1 MRVVI
6 AEDLT
11 LLRDGMIRLLA
22 AYDIDVIEAVGD
34 APALARALRT
44 SRPDMAI
51 VDVRLPPTFTDDGL
65 RAAVQARR
73 ERPELPIL
81 VLSQYVEPLYA
92 AELLSGGGSVGYL
105 LKDRVADVGQFIDS
119 LRVVAGGG
127 TVLDPQVVAQLI
139 ARRSGAEPMS
149 RLTAREREVLALMA
163 EGHANAGIGERLVI
177 TEKAVSKHINSIF
190 AKLDLHTDADGHRR
204 VLAVLAYLN
213 S

>member
-6 AEDLT
+6 AEDLV
-11 LLRDGMIRLLA
+11 LLRDGLIRLLA
-22 AYDIDVIEAVGD
+22 AYDIEVIEAVGD

-44 SRPDMAI
+44 VRPDVAI

-65 RAAVQARR
+65 RVAVSARR
-73 ERPELPIL
+73 ERPDLPIL
-81 VLSQYVEPLYA
+81 VISQYVEPLYA
-92 AELLSGGGSVGYL
+92 AELLATGGGIGYL
-105 LKDRVADVGQFIDS
+105 LKDRVAHVDQFIDS
-119 LRVVAGGG
+119 LRVVASGG
-127 TVLDPQVVAQLI
+127 TVLDPEVVAQLI
-139 ARRSGAEPMS
+139 ARRSGAAPMG

-163 EGHANAGIGERLVI
+163 EGRANAGIAERLVI

-190 AKLDLHTDADGHRR
+190 TKLDLPTDAEGHRR